1 MGNDDIGVGN
11 GTAARKP
18 AQQMAGAMSQQG
30 GSVLGDN
37 QCTQQKL
44 VRLVGST
51 MASASARNSTNS
63 RRNLALFNC
72 SRVSLSLRVASDN
85 FCETSA
91 CQPWI

>member
-1 MGNDDIGVGN
+1 MGNDNIGVGN

-44 VRLVGST
+44 VRLVGCRDPKAKFNKAQSDK
-51 MASASARNSTNS
+51 ARLNNVGLGPKTPQ
-63 RRNLALFNC
+63 F
-72 SRVSLSLRVASDN
+72 D
-85 FCETSA
+85 
-91 CQPWI
+91 